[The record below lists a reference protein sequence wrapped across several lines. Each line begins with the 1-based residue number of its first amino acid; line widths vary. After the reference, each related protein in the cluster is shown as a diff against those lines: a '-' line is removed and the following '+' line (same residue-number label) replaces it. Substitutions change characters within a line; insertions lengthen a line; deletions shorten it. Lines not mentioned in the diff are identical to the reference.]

1 MQPINMISIEKFYLA
16 IGLAACVAF
25 VYFAFKHVSDHEKSD
40 AKRISKLTKRK
51 KPKK

>member
-1 MQPINMISIEKFYLA
+1 MEIEKFYLS

-40 AKRISKLTKRK
+40 TNRISKLTKNKKRK
-51 KPKK
+51 KKS

>member
-1 MQPINMISIEKFYLA
+1 MDIEKFYLA

-40 AKRISKLTKRK
+40 ASRISKLTKNNK
-51 KPKK
+51 KKKKS